1 MIKLGLLG
9 SGLALKVE
17 STSFKSIILKFML
30 FTKPFSSDHSFIGW
44 SKPSPNIIESGINSF
59 IDPDSEVLYNA
70 EK

>member
-1 MIKLGLLG
+1 
-9 SGLALKVE
+9 
-17 STSFKSIILKFML
+17 ML